1 MKGIR
6 PGNLPAPNRA
16 EVAGRVCAEPGCGT
30 TLSIY
35 NRSSHCWQHT
45 DIVFPNHR
53 GKRLSPRPT
62 S

>member
-6 PGNLPAPNRA
+6 PGNLPTPNRA
-16 EVAGRVCAEPGCGT
+16 EVAGRVCDEPGCQT

-53 GKRLSPRPT
+53 GKRLTPRP
-62 S
+62 SS